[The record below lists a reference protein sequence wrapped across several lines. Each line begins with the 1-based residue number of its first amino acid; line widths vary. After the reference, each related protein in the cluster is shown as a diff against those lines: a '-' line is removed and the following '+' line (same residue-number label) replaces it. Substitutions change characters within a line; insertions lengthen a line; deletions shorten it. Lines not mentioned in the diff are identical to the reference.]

1 MKGRPAAIAI
11 AGATRS
17 GLCRTQCPSGF
28 QRTIFITD
36 AHRCDGKR
44 FVVQADEK
52 LTAPMEL
59 ELASR
64 VSGQILS
71 KI

>member
-1 MKGRPAAIAI
+1 MKGRLAAIAI

-28 QRTIFITD
+28 QRRTIFIAD
-36 AHRCDGKR
+36 AHRFPLLR
-44 FVVQADEK
+44 FVVRTDER
-52 LTAPMEL
+52 LTAFMEL

-64 VSGQILS
+64 V
-71 KI
+71 